1 MLEAKLALIEV
12 LRKFT
17 FVRSPDTEVG
27 MLLHCAISHFTC
39 VLNVKIIRAP
49 LYI

>member
-17 FVRSPDTEVG
+17 FVRSPETEVS
-27 MLLHCAISHFTC
+27 MLLHCAC